1 MKEQVKYAKLV
12 KKIDFNNLIYH
23 FKRSNTAPVNS
34 IDCRGPMY
42 IYNEIKNCN
51 ISIEKI
57 EEDKKQFKSK
67 LDEIA
72 RGNPKHKSIDQLGRI
87 KNIKSL
93 YNSSDKFIK
102 LHNDYAKNY
111 I

>member
-12 KKIDFNNLIYH
+12 KKIGFNNLIYH

-57 EEDKKQFKSK
+57 EEDKKHFKSK